1 MPQPQE
7 GECLVRVHLAGIC
20 STDLQILDGYMAF
33 QGILGHEMV
42 GSVVEGPTAWR
53 GKRVACEINCV
64 CGTCAACLG
73 GLSNHCARRTV
84 MGIVK
89 RDGCFADFVAVP
101 TANLHEIPD
110 MVSDEDAVFVEPLAA
125 AYQVP
130 AQCRITPKM
139 RVSVI
144 GPGKLGILVAQ
155 VLATMGCQINVIGTN
170 HNKLLHCEK
179 KGIQGIHVDQ
189 LSRHKDR
196 DVVVEC
202 SGSPEGMKLAMALVR
217 PRGTIVLK
225 STCAAGGTLNLAPI
239 VIDEITLLGSR
250 CGPFPEAIAAL
261 ARGAVEVRSMISKVF
276 PIKQAPA
283 AFEAAAS
290 RDRLKVLLDMSAR

>member
-1 MPQPQE
+1 
-7 GECLVRVHLAGIC
+7 VRVHLAGIC
-20 STDLQILDGYMAF
+20 STDLQILNGYMGF

-110 MVSDEDAVFVEPLAA
+110 TVSDEDAVFVEPLAA

-139 RVSVI
+139 HVSVI

-155 VLATMGCQINVIGTN
+155 VLATTGCQINVIGTN

-189 LSRHKDR
+189 LRRHKDR
-196 DVVVEC
+196 DIVVEC

-225 STCAAGGTLNLAPI
+225 STCAAAGTLNLAPI

-261 ARGAVEVRSMISKVF
+261 ARGAVEVRSMISRVF
-276 PIKQAPA
+276 PIKQAQA